1 MVYSLQSNKMEKPN
15 KSINLKFK
23 NYEKV
28 SIFDAIANGYW
39 FGIV

>member
-1 MVYSLQSNKMEKPN
+1 MMEKPN
-15 KSINLKFK
+15 KSINLKFE

-28 SIFDAIANGYW
+28 SIFDVIVNGYW